1 MSDREQAGFRGP
13 VKMCVEESTF
23 PNGPVVR
30 TTTEYRLDGK
40 LLETR
45 SDHGNGFTLMFT
57 HEYDSEGRLTK
68 IKPANSDHPTSEMIY
83 DYDSAGRSL
92 SITNT
97 ASGDRTD
104 FHYDQ
109 AGRKVGIQ
117 RFDPKTLERSRNCAY
132 AISAWDAATSG
143 AGIPDGGTIATI
155 YDEGDR
161 PIEMQTRDADGQI
174 LSRIIRTYNA
184 AGLLIEEKPIFE
196 KPTLENAARRFLD
209 AIPKQTLVAMAG
221 GEGSDGPDQPTEMQM
236 DAINKELQA
245 LWSGREEAGTWHTYD
260 AQNRIKTVREI
271 NYIFKRNTEIIYNE
285 RGDTAEW
292 RRTVSGN
299 SVVPLSATHSI
310 EEGGVL
316 TQSQPDTETPTS
328 PFDSIEPSVFRYS
341 YQYDDHGNWTELT
354 ANYGFNSTAPSDV
367 RRRKLTYY

>member
-13 VKMCVEESTF
+13 AKICVEESISADR
-23 PNGPVVR
+23 PVAR
-30 TTTEYRLDGK
+30 TTTEYRPDGK
-40 LLETR
+40 LLKTR
-45 SDHGNGFTLMFT
+45 SDHGDGFTLMFT
-57 HEYDSEGRLTK
+57 HEYDSDGRLTK
-68 IKPANSDHPTSEMIY
+68 VKPANSDYPNSEMVYAY
-83 DYDSAGRSL
+83 DDAGRSL

-97 ASGDRTD
+97 ANGDRTD
-104 FHYDQ
+104 FQYDE

-132 AISAWDAATSG
+132 AISPWDAATSG
-143 AGIPDGGTIATI
+143 AGVPLGGTILSI
-155 YDEGDR
+155 YDDEDR
-161 PIEMQTRDADGQI
+161 PIEMQTRDAGGQI
-174 LSRIIRTYNA
+174 MSRIVRTYNA
-184 AGLLIEEKPIFE
+184 AGLLIEEKPIV
-196 KPTLENAARRFLD
+196 ENPAPMFLLDRF
-209 AIPKQTLVAMAG
+209 PKEVLVAIAKGDGDG
-221 GEGSDGPDQPTEMQM
+221 GQDQPTEMQI
-236 DAINKELQA
+236 DALNKGLRT
-245 LWSGREEAGTWHTYD
+245 LMSGRAQSGTWRTYD

-271 NYIFKRNTEIIYNE
+271 NFAFDKTTEIIYNE

-299 SVVPLSATHSI
+299 SVVPLGVTYSI

-328 PFDSIEPSVFRYS
+328 PFDSIDVFRYS

-354 ANYGFNSTAPSDV
+354 ANYGFNSDAPSDV